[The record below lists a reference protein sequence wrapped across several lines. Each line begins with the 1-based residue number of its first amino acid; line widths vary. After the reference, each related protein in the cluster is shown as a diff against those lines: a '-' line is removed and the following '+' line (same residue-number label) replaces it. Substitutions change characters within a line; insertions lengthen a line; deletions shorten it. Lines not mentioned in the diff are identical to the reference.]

1 MGVVL
6 IATLPHPSLVIGWL
20 SLFYPI
26 YYIAGSVVYH
36 LRSA

>member
-1 MGVVL
+1 VL
-6 IATLPHPSLVIGWL
+6 IATLPHSSKLLGWL